1 MGRIV
6 GIDLGTTNSVV
17 AVLEGGRP
25 QVIANAEGGRTTPSV
40 VGFSRDQ
47 ELLVGQLARR
57 QLVLN
62 PRNTFANLKRFV
74 GRRWDELEES
84 SLGVPYTVRA
94 NDQGNVRVVCP
105 VTEREYAPE
114 ELVASILRKLVDDAA
129 TYLGEAV
136 EAAVITV
143 PAYFDDAQR
152 QATRDAGRLA
162 GITVERILNEPTA
175 AALAYGFDRSAVK
188 QVLVFDL
195 GGGTFDVSVLR
206 IANGVFDVKATSGDT
221 QLGGNDWDRR
231 IVDWVA
237 NGFFKEHGLDLRRD
251 RQALQRLT
259 EAAEKAKIEL
269 SGVQSTPLSLPFIAT
284 GPEGPLHIETSLERR
299 GFEALCPDL
308 LDRLLRPVQRALRDS
323 GLAAED
329 IDDVVLVGGSTRM
342 PMVQEM
348 VRTLI
353 PREPCQS
360 VNPDEVVAIGAAVQA
375 GILTGELRDLM
386 LNDVTPLSLGLETI
400 GGVMKVL
407 IPRNTPIPVRKSDL
421 FSTSEANQN
430 SVEIHVLQGERQ
442 MAPDNKSL
450 GRFRL
455 SGIPPA
461 PRGVPQVQV
470 SFDIDANGLLQV
482 SATDR
487 TTGRQQSVTIQG
499 GSNLSEQEIAALLA
513 EAELKAVED
522 RRKRT
527 EIDRRNKAQT
537 LVAQAERRL
546 RDAALELGPYG
557 AERQQRS
564 VEMAVRDVQDLLSA
578 EDAAELELAVSQLQ
592 EALFGLNRRLMSER
606 RAETGPL
613 QGLKNTLGSL
623 KDELFADDD
632 WDDWDRGGRGD
643 PWASSSR
650 SGGIGG
656 SGSGSWSGG
665 GGVGNGGVGSVGVG
679 SGGAASGRSAFGS
692 GFFGSGSFD
701 ATGYGSGGTRYE
713 ATSYGGG
720 GSGGGRT
727 GGGSAGGAYRGSDD
741 GQGTSRGADDRRLG
755 ERERPERDWGERGR
769 SERDRLDRER
779 GESNP
784 DWRDNERD
792 RGRSSSLGGS
802 RLGGSTADLAA
813 GASGL
818 GNSASNGGWDRDSER
833 ERFSDRERAFNG
845 DRDSGRSNAGDRD
858 RSDDR
863 VDDRKGGRSGDR
875 INGRS
880 GDRDRDAGGEP
891 GFDRQPAEAA
901 RRPRSLPE
909 EREAD
914 APSRSEGRQR
924 ADQGEWSRPRPQE
937 LQDDPWSD
945 G

>member
-74 GRRWDELEES
+74 GRSWDELDDG
-84 SLGVPYTVRA
+84 SLAVPYTVRA
-94 NDQGNVRVVCP
+94 NDQGNVRIVCP

-114 ELVASILRKLVDDAA
+114 ELLASILRKLVDDAA

-143 PAYFDDAQR
+143 PAYFNDAQR

-162 GITVERILNEPTA
+162 GLTVERILNEPTA

-188 QVLVFDL
+188 RVLVFDL

-221 QLGGNDWDRR
+221 QLGGNDWDLR
-231 IVDWVA
+231 IVDWLSEA
-237 NGFFKEHGLDLRRD
+237 FEARHQIDLRRD
-251 RQALQRLT
+251 RQALQRLS
-259 EAAEKAKIEL
+259 EAAEKAKQEL
-269 SGVQSTPLSLPFIAT
+269 SGVTTTPISLPFIAT

-299 GFEALCPDL
+299 TFESLCPDL
-308 LDRLLRPVQRALRDS
+308 LDRLMRPVQRALRDS
-323 GLAAED
+323 GLTAED

-375 GILTGELRDLM
+375 GILTGDLRDLM

-407 IPRNTPIPVRKSDL
+407 IPRNTPIPVRRSDV
-421 FSTSEANQN
+421 FSTSEANQ
-430 SVEIHVLQGERQ
+430 SAVEIHVLQGERQ
-442 MAPDNKSL
+442 MAVDNKSL

-470 SFDIDANGLLQV
+470 SLDIDANGLLQV

-487 TTGRQQSVTIQG
+487 TTGRQQSVSIQG
-499 GSNLSEQEIAALLA
+499 GSNLSEQEIQALLE
-513 EAELKAVED
+513 EAQRKSAED
-522 RRKRT
+522 RRKRVAV
-527 EIDRRNKAQT
+527 DRINRAQT

-564 VEMAVRDVQDLLSA
+564 VEMALREVQVLLDDS
-578 EDAAELELAVSQLQ
+578 DPAELDLAVSQLQ
-592 EALFGLNRRLMSER
+592 EALYGLNRRLISER
-606 RAETGPL
+606 KTESGPL
-613 QGLKNTLGSL
+613 QGLKNTLGSI
-623 KDELFADDD
+623 KDDLFSDEDD
-632 WDDWDRGGRGD
+632 WDEWDRSRPGPSERWGGD
-643 PWASSSR
+643 PWSPPSRYGGYQEEGYSSYENPRLERSRLEPSLREPPRPEPSRR
-650 SGGIGG
+650 SGGDWP
-656 SGSGSWSGG
+656 SE
-665 GGVGNGGVGSVGVG
+665 
-679 SGGAASGRSAFGS
+679 GR
-692 GFFGSGSFD
+692 
-701 ATGYGSGGTRYE
+701 
-713 ATSYGGG
+713 
-720 GSGGGRT
+720 
-727 GGGSAGGAYRGSDD
+727 
-741 GQGTSRGADDRRLG
+741 
-755 ERERPERDWGERGR
+755 
-769 SERDRLDRER
+769 
-779 GESNP
+779 
-784 DWRDNERD
+784 
-792 RGRSSSLGGS
+792 
-802 RLGGSTADLAA
+802 
-813 GASGL
+813 
-818 GNSASNGGWDRDSER
+818 
-833 ERFSDRERAFNG
+833 
-845 DRDSGRSNAGDRD
+845 
-858 RSDDR
+858 
-863 VDDRKGGRSGDR
+863 
-875 INGRS
+875 
-880 GDRDRDAGGEP
+880 
-891 GFDRQPAEAA
+891 
-901 RRPRSLPE
+901 RRPR
-909 EREAD
+909 A
-914 APSRSEGRQR
+914 
-924 ADQGEWSRPRPQE
+924 
-937 LQDDPWSD
+937 DDPWAED
-945 G
+945 